1 MGLTPIYQDKDW
13 KVYLP
18 ETFTEYLSLWD
29 FYFQT
34 ESSTWDS
41 WKSEYKYIYVILS
54 TTHDGSGYL
63 YVPLNG
69 TLESNDI
76 NTFDQFTN
84 IFQFTQKFNDLGN
97 FLQSQVFDVLKK
109 SDKFIVRQNKI
120 SNDKK
125 ITVYVYLNNR
135 TYIYTAFNKRMNS
148 NLIQILKDDPD
159 LCDQLKE
166 YINVDVLN
174 IILG

>member
-18 ETFTEYLSLWD
+18 ETLTEYLSLWN
-29 FYFQT
+29 FYIQEET
-34 ESSTWDS
+34 TWNG

-54 TTHDGSGYL
+54 INHEGSGYL

-69 TLESNDI
+69 TLKSNDI

-135 TYIYTAFNKRMNS
+135 TYIYTAFNKRMNP

-159 LCDQLKE
+159 LCDQLRE

>member
-1 MGLTPIYQDKDW
+1 M
-13 KVYLP
+13 
-18 ETFTEYLSLWD
+18 
-29 FYFQT
+29 
-34 ESSTWDS
+34 
-41 WKSEYKYIYVILS
+41 
-54 TTHDGSGYL
+54 
-63 YVPLNG
+63 
-69 TLESNDI
+69 
-76 NTFDQFTN
+76 
-84 IFQFTQKFNDLGN
+84 
-97 FLQSQVFDVLKK
+97 LKK

-166 YINVDVLN
+166 YINVDVLS